1 MYAGRPFKATTL
13 KGPEIALL
21 ADTDDS
27 GSENSVGL
35 TMEQCRIMYE
45 HDANPYKPKTV
56 EAWAKTIPFGD
67 VESIFAALYIASL
80 KGANYVPMMCPKQ
93 ACSYSFLSDDIKI
106 EQMIKFKNDDI
117 KKRFEEVSNTDL
129 TPDNTGSYES
139 VICPINDEFAVGLKV
154 PSIYTILYEYA
165 SLNAAFVR
173 KYISIVSIMQYIDY
187 IYFINPETN
196 QYQPVGWK
204 LYPGD
209 NAKSFRSKIATYARI
224 IKEFDE
230 TEFSILTALINSMI
244 NKNRDT
250 KDLEYEIP
258 AGKCPKCGAD
268 IEARPIFPREM
279 VFMRQRLVALATIR
293 TER

>member
-1 MYAGRPFKATTL
+1 
-13 KGPEIALL
+13 
-21 ADTDDS
+21 
-27 GSENSVGL
+27 
-35 TMEQCRIMYE
+35 
-45 HDANPYKPKTV
+45 
-56 EAWAKTIPFGD
+56 
-67 VESIFAALYIASL
+67 
-80 KGANYVPMMCPKQ
+80 
-93 ACSYSFLSDDIKI
+93 
-106 EQMIKFKNDDI
+106 
-117 KKRFEEVSNTDL
+117 
-129 TPDNTGSYES
+129 
-139 VICPINDEFAVGLKV
+139 
-154 PSIYTILYEYA
+154 
-165 SLNAAFVR
+165 
-173 KYISIVSIMQYIDY
+173 MQYIDY